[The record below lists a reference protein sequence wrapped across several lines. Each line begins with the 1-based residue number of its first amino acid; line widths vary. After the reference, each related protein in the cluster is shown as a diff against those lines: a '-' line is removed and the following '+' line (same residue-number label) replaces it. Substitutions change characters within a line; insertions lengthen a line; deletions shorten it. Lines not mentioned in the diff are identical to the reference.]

1 MRSQDS
7 TRQKIAS
14 VAFDVRTPGSS
25 AFKSLRVHS
34 FAFAVPFAAIS
45 VFHQSRFTF
54 HLSPFCVRFFHLP
67 FAFFALFRGYLD
79 LTFLT
84 RPICANLRLSA
95 VRLSAS

>member
-25 AFKSLRVHS
+25 AFKSLRVRS

-45 VFHQSRFTF
+45 VSHQSRFTSPL
-54 HLSPFCVRFFHLP
+54 LSEILFIFLLRFLRC
-67 FAFFALFRGYLD
+67 FAA
-79 LTFLT
+79 
-84 RPICANLRLSA
+84 I
-95 VRLSAS
+95 